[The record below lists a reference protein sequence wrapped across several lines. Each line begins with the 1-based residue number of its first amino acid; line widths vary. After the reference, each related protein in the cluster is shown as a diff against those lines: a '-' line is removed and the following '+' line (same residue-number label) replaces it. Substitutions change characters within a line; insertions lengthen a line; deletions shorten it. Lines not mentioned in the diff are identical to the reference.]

1 MRCLHLTLTT
11 ARGGRRDAILTLISN
26 LRGLGVTCG
35 LAGLRDTRDEVAPL
49 ESRLDFHDGVASGQR
64 PDAKTVGHLW
74 RICRQHRVEVLHAHD
89 AGSQSVASAL
99 RLLLPRLRI
108 VMTFHRTLGVD
119 SEGWRNRL
127 RNRVTLPAVARVITA
142 SEERKRYFARSTG
155 LSAVRIT
162 VIPHGVDL
170 ATFHPDPTRR
180 QWARE
185 VLRTPPESLL
195 LVAAGHFGP
204 EKGLDQTMRGV
215 SAALERHPE
224 LPAHLVVLGSG
235 RPDQE
240 TAMHQLGESLLGNRV
255 TFLGFRSDAAAWLQ
269 AADLLVHAPR
279 MEAFGLVTTQAMA
292 CGIPVVATAVGG
304 LPEIVTDGETGRLVQ
319 SAEPDALGAAIAGL
333 LGDRGAREA
342 AGRAALVRAVDHFD
356 ARHCAER
363 HLALYREV
371 TG

>member
-11 ARGGRRDAILTLISN
+11 ARGGRRDAILTLIGN

-49 ESRLDFHDGVASGQR
+49 ESRLDFHEGVASGQR
-64 PDAKTVGHLW
+64 PTPKALAHLW
-74 RICRQHRVEVLHAHD
+74 RVCRQHRVEVLHAHD
-89 AGSQSVASAL
+89 AGSQAVASAL
-99 RLLLPRLRI
+99 RCVLPGLRI

-127 RNRVTLPAVARVITA
+127 RNRVTLPAVARVVTA
-142 SEERKRYFARSTG
+142 SEERRSYFARTTG
-155 LSAVRIT
+155 LEADRIT

-170 ATFHPDPTRR
+170 DTFHPDTSRR

-185 VLRTPPESLL
+185 ELGLAPDALL

-204 EKGLDQTMRGV
+204 EKGVDQVLAGV
-215 SAALERHPE
+215 AAALQAMPGR
-224 LPAHLVVLGSG
+224 PAHLAVLGNG
-235 RPDQE
+235 HREQE
-240 TAMHQLGESLLGNRV
+240 ATMRQLGESLLGDRI

-269 AADLLVHAPR
+269 GADVLVHAPR

-304 LPEIVTDGETGRLVQ
+304 LPEIVVDGETGRLVPS
-319 SAEPDALGAAIAGL
+319 SAPAQLGRAIADL
-333 LGDRGAREA
+333 LADPAAREA
-342 AGRAALVRAVDHFD
+342 AGRAGLARARQRFD
-356 ARHCAER
+356 ARLCAER
-363 HLALYREV
+363 HLEVYRAV

>member
-1 MRCLHLTLTT
+1 
-11 ARGGRRDAILTLISN
+11 
-26 LRGLGVTCG
+26 
-35 LAGLRDTRDEVAPL
+35 
-49 ESRLDFHDGVASGQR
+49 
-64 PDAKTVGHLW
+64 
-74 RICRQHRVEVLHAHD
+74 
-89 AGSQSVASAL
+89 
-99 RLLLPRLRI
+99 
-108 VMTFHRTLGVD
+108 
-119 SEGWRNRL
+119 
-127 RNRVTLPAVARVITA
+127 
-142 SEERKRYFARSTG
+142 
-155 LSAVRIT
+155 
-162 VIPHGVDL
+162 
-170 ATFHPDPTRR
+170 
-180 QWARE
+180 
-185 VLRTPPESLL
+185 
-195 LVAAGHFGP
+195 
-204 EKGLDQTMRGV
+204 
-215 SAALERHPE
+215 
-224 LPAHLVVLGSG
+224 
-235 RPDQE
+235 
-240 TAMHQLGESLLGNRV
+240 MHQLGESLLGNRV